1 LLGNHHDRVRMEQL
15 CCLALLGEISVEDQ
29 IVLDQHLKEC
39 AECRN
44 LLKDLEQIALVDL
57 SVAAARRMEAETQPD
72 LDLGQEGRL
81 FAQVVERSRHAD
93 SEDLGKIPV
102 APILV
107 LASPVPLR
115 NRVLNIWRS
124 AYPAVGWAVA
134 ALVVLGWG
142 LSLKRPIPTVA
153 PRATVVGSS
162 SRVSQTELD
171 GWKTR
176 ALSAEEQK
184 EAMLRNLDRAQTQAL
199 ATTPSLPQTEV
210 DGWRTRALSAEER
223 MGSIQRDLDRAQAQV
238 QAAALALSHATDEYQ
253 KLAAT
258 GRSLEAQVAQ
268 QEEKLHQQASSLS
281 MTQASLDEERSKAAT
296 LQAKLQEVNTRL
308 DRQRTE
314 VAHLQ
319 EVAASVPPRMPTPG
333 QDMNLAD
340 AREIFGARDLHIVDV
355 YDVDHAGKS
364 SLAYGRIYYVNRHLL
379 LFYAFDLANK
389 AKKNRKPVAFQ
400 VWGFRQP
407 NSTKAESLGLFY
419 LDDAKL
425 DRWVLRVS
433 DPRLLARIDTLFVT
447 VEPPG
452 GSNSPKGHELLLA
465 SLAGPPNHP

>member
-1 LLGNHHDRVRMEQL
+1 MENEVQ
-15 CCLALLGEISVEDQ
+15 Q
-29 IVLDQHLKEC
+29 
-39 AECRN
+39 
-44 LLKDLEQIALVDL
+44 DLE
-57 SVAAARRMEAETQPD
+57 
-72 LDLGQEGRL
+72 LGQEDRL
-81 FAQVVERSRHAD
+81 FARVVEKARDAASA
-93 SEDLGKIPV
+93 DLGRVPV
-102 APILV
+102 TPFFVPAC
-107 LASPVPLR
+107 PVPLR
-115 NRVLNIWRS
+115 NRVRHIWRS
-124 AYPAVGWAVA
+124 VYPVTGWAAA
-134 ALVVLGWG
+134 ALLVLGWG
-142 LSLKRPIPTVA
+142 LYIKRPVPAVA
-153 PRATVVGSS
+153 LRATDVASS
-162 SRVSQTELD
+162 PRISQAELD

-184 EAMLRNLDRAQTQAL
+184 EVMLRNLDRTQAQVL
-199 ATTPSLPQTEV
+199 ATTTSLPQTDV
-210 DGWRTRALSAEER
+210 DDWKTRALSAEDR
-223 MGSIQRDLDRAQAQV
+223 VGTMQKDLDRIQAQAQ
-238 QAAALALSHATDEYQ
+238 AATLALSRATDEYQ
-253 KLAAT
+253 KLTVT

-268 QEEKLHQQASSLS
+268 QEGKLHQQAWSLS
-281 MTQASLDEERSKAAT
+281 VTQASLDDERSKGAT
-296 LQAKLQEVNTRL
+296 LQAQLQEVNTRL

-319 EVAASVPPRMPTPG
+319 EIAASVPPRMPTSG

-379 LFYAFDLANK
+379 LFYAFDLADR
-389 AKKNRKPVAFQ
+389 AKRSRKPVAFQ

-407 NSTKAESLGLFY
+407 NSTTAESLGLFY